1 MYRNER
7 PNCEEDER
15 CIPAGNVPW
24 ERWQRNNTWC
34 IHFPSQLGCCL
45 KCHPLGYKSI
55 LCFLQE
61 FLWDEEILT
70 WTMCRRP
77 PRLFELVIVLA
88 LFHCL
93 LLCSCF
99 QHGAPGYF
107 CSGEKKKKK
116 KIQLGRR
123 SNWWCRLFPKHW
135 CDRCSHDLLFVNT
148 DPDVGPACSE
158 IFASC
163 CSASIRFHLVVH
175 CHSSCS
181 AVLLHRMKEEVSGA
195 SKARTTSRWSQSSGS
210 KSTPPIRL
218 YLSMWN
224 QSSTVLCI
232 GHVPAQRHSSPSKA
246 NSRNRC
252 VGILGVNPLRILLN
266 CSTVRQEW
274 WVNTRWCPTLI
285 LVSVPLVFLG
295 QGEMNS
301 KDSYE
306 ACSKLSTAGFAVKW
320 RRIGGQHKILL
331 KKDMKN
337 GHCWTYS
344 FPAIIFNLTLAW
356 LLWRWTGKRAL

>member
-1 MYRNER
+1 MRDVFLLAMSHGKDGREITRGASTFPANWDAVLNATHSVIKASCVFCRNFFGMR
-7 PNCEEDER
+7 KFWRGR
-15 CIPAGNVPW
+15 CAEGP
-24 ERWQRNNTWC
+24 
-34 IHFPSQLGCCL
+34 LGCL
-45 KCHPLGYKSI
+45 NWS
-55 LCFLQE
+55 
-61 FLWDEEILT
+61 
-70 WTMCRRP
+70 
-77 PRLFELVIVLA
+77 LFWLYFIA
-88 LFHCL
+88 
-93 LLCSCF
+93 
-99 QHGAPGYF
+99 YF
-107 CSGEKKKKK
+107 CVVVSNMGPQVISVQGKNKKKK

-331 KKDMKN
+331 KKDMKI